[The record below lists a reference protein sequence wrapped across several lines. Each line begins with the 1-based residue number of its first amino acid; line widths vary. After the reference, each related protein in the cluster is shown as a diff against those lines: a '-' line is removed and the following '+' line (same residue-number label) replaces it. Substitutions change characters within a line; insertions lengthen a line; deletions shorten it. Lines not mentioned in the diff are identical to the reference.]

1 MLHERQLPQSE
12 ADDLNRVYQVKLIL
26 LNWLL
31 RTPPAQ
37 LDDRDPLIQEF
48 GQPIGN
54 WLWKRIRRSAK
65 RTQFG
70 HAVMALAGKALLSS
84 AEANS
89 VATSISHDA
98 QLHTRW
104 NEDGYELRFPRLHPD
119 WLDVVRNVTEP
130 FYDWL
135 GDSGFDSATFRLTGE
150 TMTRAR
156 VMKAFRPQSH
166 EVCGYCDG
174 PLGEEGAV
182 AEANDCDHFFPKS
195 QWPHLAIHPANLY
208 SACMGC
214 NSRWKLAKKP
224 MGEANIMGL
233 SETYHPM
240 LRPGAAR
247 ISVVAIEAPVSTR
260 KVSIKIGDSE
270 SPRRA
275 ETLNET
281 LDLETRWTNTVNAKL
296 DECVSVFV
304 AKAARD
310 KGRGWQS
317 TPESVRELIQDDIAW
332 QSHRIGRDER
342 TLRQVATLHYQLAQL
357 LPEIVADLS

>member
-12 ADDLNRVYQVKLIL
+12 ADDLNRVYQVKLSL

-37 LDDRDPLIQEF
+37 LDEQVPLIQKF
-48 GQPIGN
+48 GQPIGD
-54 WLWKRIRRSAK
+54 WLWQRIRK
-65 RTQFG
+65 PETRTQFG
-70 HAVMALAGKALLSS
+70 HAVMTLAGKALLSPV
-84 AEANS
+84 EANS
-89 VATSISHDA
+89 VATSIAHDA
-98 QLHTRW
+98 QFHTRW
-104 NEDGYELRFPRLHPD
+104 DEAGYELRFPRLHAD
-119 WLDVVRNVTEP
+119 WLDVVRTVAEP

-135 GDSGFDSATFRLTGE
+135 GGTLFDSATFGLTGG
-150 TMTRAR
+150 TMTRSR

-174 PLGEEGAV
+174 PLGEEGTA

-224 MGEANIMGL
+224 MGEANVLGL

-240 LRPGAAR
+240 LRPGASS
-247 ISVVAIEAPVSTR
+247 ISVVAIEASVSTR
-260 KVSIKIGDSE
+260 KVLIKIGDSAT
-270 SPRRA
+270 PRRA

-310 KGRGWQS
+310 KGRGWQP

-332 QSHRIGRDER
+332 QRNRIGRDER
-342 TLRQVATLHYQLAQL
+342 TLRQVATLQYQLAQL

>member
-1 MLHERQLPQSE
+1 MLHERRLPQFE
-12 ADDLNRVYQVKLIL
+12 ADDLNRVYQVKLSL
-26 LNWLL
+26 LDWLL

-37 LDDRDPLIQEF
+37 LDDRVPLIQKF
-48 GQPIGN
+48 GQPIGD
-54 WLWKRIRRSAK
+54 WLWQRIRK
-65 RTQFG
+65 PTTRTQFG
-70 HAVMALAGKALLSS
+70 LAVMALAGKALLSP
-84 AEANS
+84 ADANS

-104 NEDGYELRFPRLHPD
+104 SETGYELQFPRLHPD
-119 WLDVVRNVTEP
+119 WLAVVRAVAEP

-135 GDSGFDSATFRLTGE
+135 GDSGFDSATFGLTGE

-156 VMKAFRPQSH
+156 VMKAFRLQSH
-166 EVCGYCDG
+166 GVCGYCDG
-174 PLGEEGAV
+174 PLGEEGAIT
-182 AEANDCDHFFPKS
+182 EANDCDHFFPKS

-214 NSRWKLAKKP
+214 NSRWKLDKKP
-224 MGEANIMGL
+224 MGEADVLGL
-233 SETYHPM
+233 SETYHPL
-240 LRPGAAR
+240 LRPGVTFIAVTATQAPTSAR
-247 ISVVAIEAPVSTR
+247 QVAVLIR
-260 KVSIKIGDSE
+260 DIHF
-270 SPRRA
+270 PRRS

-281 LDLETRWTNTVNAKL
+281 LDLERRWASSVNEKL

-310 KGRGWQS
+310 KGRGWQP

-332 QSHRIGRDER
+332 QRNRIGKDER
-342 TLRQVATLHYQLAQL
+342 TLRQVATLQYQLAQL